1 MKKIR
6 PNLIFTTILFYAV
19 AANTVAFANNS
30 VSISEPSNGAKISG
44 PVKVCLSTSGVSVE
58 PAKMGVNKGKGHHH
72 LLVDV
77 DLPKNLS
84 KPIGKDANHIHMG
97 DGSKCKKLN
106 LPAGKHTIRA
116 LFAKGNHVPYDPAL
130 TAKVSIEILSS
141 VTITSP
147 PKGAMVTGPVKVCL
161 ETSGVEV
168 EPAKMGVNKGKG
180 HHHLLVDVDLPKNLS
195 KPIGKDANH
204 IHMGDGSKCKKLNL
218 PAGKHTIRAL
228 FAKGNHVPYDPALT
242 TAVVFNVK

>member
-6 PNLIFTTILFYAV
+6 LNLIFPTILFCAL
-19 AANTVAFANNS
+19 ANTAAFANNS

-44 PVKVCLSTSGVSVE
+44 PVKVCLTTSGVSVE

-77 DLPKNLS
+77 SLPK
-84 KPIGKDANHIHMG
+84 D
-97 DGSKCKKLN
+97 
-106 LPAGKHTIRA
+106 
-116 LFAKGNHVPYDPAL
+116 
-130 TAKVSIEILSS
+130 
-141 VTITSP
+141 
-147 PKGAMVTGPVKVCL
+147 
-161 ETSGVEV
+161 
-168 EPAKMGVNKGKG
+168 
-180 HHHLLVDVDLPKNLS
+180 LS

-242 TAVVFNVK
+242 TEVMFNVK